1 MTTSASKPL
10 RLLAFELTDPRDQS
24 LEWLSGNGVDVV
36 RGRADREPGYNRYS
50 EDDIIGEAAGCVG
63 VLGSSSAT
71 FTRRV
76 IEALPELRVISKIGV
91 GVDSIDIE
99 AATENGVVVTNTP
112 EEAGPAAVAEH
123 TIAIML
129 AVLKRLTLWTPAAL
143 RGGRW
148 RGTDFTASLD
158 GATVGLIGFG
168 RIGRA
173 VAARLAGWNVNI
185 LYCDPLVEAGVT
197 GAERTEMGDLLA
209 RSDVVSLHCAAT
221 AENRHLINRD
231 RLARMKPGAVLVNA
245 ARGSLVD
252 TAALVA
258 ALKSGALAGAG
269 LDVFEKEPPDH
280 DDELLTLPNVVTTP
294 HVAARTLRVFLD
306 RRWRAAHNFLA
317 VARGEPCPDIVNPEA
332 LTSRRKS

>member
-1 MTTSASKPL
+1 
-10 RLLAFELTDPRDQS
+10 
-24 LEWLSGNGVDVV
+24 
-36 RGRADREPGYNRYS
+36 
-50 EDDIIGEAAGCVG
+50 
-63 VLGSSSAT
+63 
-71 FTRRV
+71 
-76 IEALPELRVISKIGV
+76 
-91 GVDSIDIE
+91 
-99 AATENGVVVTNTP
+99 
-112 EEAGPAAVAEH
+112 
-123 TIAIML
+123 
-129 AVLKRLTLWTPAAL
+129 
-143 RGGRW
+143 
-148 RGTDFTASLD
+148 
-158 GATVGLIGFG
+158 
-168 RIGRA
+168 

-197 GAERTEMGDLLA
+197 GAERTEMDDLLA

-231 RLARMKPGAVLVNA
+231 TLARMKPGAVLVNA

-258 ALKSGALAGAG
+258 ALKSGALAGAA
-269 LDVFEKEPPDH
+269 LDVFEKEPPDR

-317 VARGEPCPDIVNPEA
+317 VARGEPCPDIVNPAA